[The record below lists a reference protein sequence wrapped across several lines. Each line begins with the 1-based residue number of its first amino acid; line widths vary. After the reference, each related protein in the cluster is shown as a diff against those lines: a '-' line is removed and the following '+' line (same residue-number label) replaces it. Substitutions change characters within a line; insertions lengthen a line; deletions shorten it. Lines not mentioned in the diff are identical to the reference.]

1 MGTVPECKTTS
12 NAPGHRTAP
21 GAPLGSQG
29 TGLARASPRSYLQ
42 PEEVGETLEDTSTQ
56 AADAVVGEVP
66 ARQAEGP
73 SGLGTPHCPRSTWA
87 GPGRSWGGCA
97 STYRRFSS
105 GRPRKAPGWTVL
117 IRLFFRSLRGDRH
130 RPDLRV
136 CSRGPGTRPLPHPQ
150 ETQHSRDRD
159 MSAPRSP
166 PSPHLPHT
174 GSSVAPGAAKPHA
187 GALLAAFHPISLLLS
202 LQRVQ
207 GRREAPRRS
216 RGGGRPLCTLRAR
229 TVEHGRPCAHRR
241 CPPSPP
247 AQLFPEQPYPGRLS
261 PPAHGIRARCNCQHG
276 PKRALWPRGS
286 SFGLLA

>member
-1 MGTVPECKTTS
+1 MSPHAGRRQRVGAASGCGMGTVPECKTTS

-87 GPGRSWGGCA
+87 GPGRSWGGCT

-216 RGGGRPLCTLRAR
+216 RGGDGPFARSERAPWSMAGHAHTGGARRPLLHSCFRSSR
-229 TVEHGRPCAHRR
+229 I
-241 CPPSPP
+241 P
-247 AQLFPEQPYPGRLS
+247 AGYHLPHTG
-261 PPAHGIRARCNCQHG
+261 
-276 PKRALWPRGS
+276 
-286 SFGLLA
+286 